1 MILNVTKLGEEILRK
16 KAEPVP
22 EINDEI
28 RELVNDMF
36 DTMIEN
42 NGVGLAGPQV
52 GKSLRLFVIIADD
65 DVRRVFINPQII
77 KTSTQVGEYD
87 EGCLSIPQVYE
98 TITRPLEVTVQ
109 AYNEEGKLFTLE
121 ADGLLARIIQH
132 EYDHLDGILYIDRGD
147 KEFAQKTENQFKKR
161 AERVAQKAKEREQK
175 QARIAAKIAAKENK
189 KNSKKA

>member
-147 KEFAQKTENQFKKR
+147 KGFAQKTENQFKKR
-161 AERVAQKAKEREQK
+161 AERAAQKAKEREQK